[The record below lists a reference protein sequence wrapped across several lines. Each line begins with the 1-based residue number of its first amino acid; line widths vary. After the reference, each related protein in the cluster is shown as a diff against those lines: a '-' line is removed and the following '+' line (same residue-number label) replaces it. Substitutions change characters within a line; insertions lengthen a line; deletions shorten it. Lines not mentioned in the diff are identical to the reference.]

1 MTPTATGRCLATVC
15 HKLESWQEAVGFVF
29 NRHSNLNMIM
39 YEGLQAS
46 VVWDHDLIHKQ
57 QQNHQHQDSQD
68 PDGLQ
73 SLIQKNDLLDRQLE
87 DERQRHRK
95 LQEEVAWALL
105 RHVFGSF
112 RPRPSLTLASVC
124 DQVSSAEQSLEELR
138 KEVVRGS
145 LWSERQ
151 KTQRAIR
158 ALEYKLHRASVELNV
173 QLAKNR
179 RLGEELQTLSDER
192 ISFQQLQHKLNKELR
207 DVKKKIRE
215 ATGVCSAADHA
226 RVEVQTKMVVTQERK
241 EEELTQTKAEILK
254 LSRVIA
260 LKMTLRDFTV
270 MKSSR
275 RSGPDGS
282 LRVTPRKFPKKTQKT
297 RDPGAASVDA
307 LREAF
312 EKIQAATGVDDLAVL
327 VNNFIKD
334 EQKIFEQ
341 NSFLNV
347 QQAEVTTLREQSSKI
362 QAEID
367 SLRAE
372 HLQQKE
378 ALSVS
383 QRNTEEQLRK
393 VESQIHDYEGRWVT
407 INKILDDFKK
417 GLHNIPLTSVWRQS
431 TETPEDDTAT
441 LMSPLEQSTND
452 LLAVQVFHTFKKQ
465 EKNPTPSKKT
475 IQMFNLPAAAPPLE

>member
-1 MTPTATGRCLATVC
+1 
-15 HKLESWQEAVGFVF
+15 
-29 NRHSNLNMIM
+29 MIM

-95 LQEEVAWALL
+95 LQEEV
-105 RHVFGSF
+105 
-112 RPRPSLTLASVC
+112 
-124 DQVSSAEQSLEELR
+124 SSAELSLEELR

-173 QLAKNR
+173 QVAKNR

-192 ISFQQLQHKLNKELR
+192 ISFQQLQHKLNKELQ

-282 LRVTPRKFPKKTQKT
+282 LKVTPRKFPKKTQKT
-297 RDPGAASVDA
+297 RDSGAASVDA

-362 QAEID
+362 QTEID

-378 ALSVS
+378 ALCVS
-383 QRNTEEQLRK
+383 QRNTEEQLRR

-417 GLHNIPLTSVWRQS
+417 GLHNIPLTSAWRQS
-431 TETPEDDTAT
+431 TETPEDDTVT